1 MNEDRGA
8 GGGDLFD
15 GGEDFLH
22 GWGGAEEAFEA
33 EFFVDLV
40 VEFDHFAFHLAGAE
54 GAADEDFEAIDIE
67 GFGDE
72 IVGAAFHGFH
82 GDIDRA
88 VGGHHDDDR
97 GVWEGE
103 DLVDEFHA
111 AFAAEAEIG
120 EDEVDGFAFEDAESA

>member
-82 GDIDRA
+82 GDID
-88 VGGHHDDDR
+88 
-97 GVWEGE
+97 
-103 DLVDEFHA
+103 
-111 AFAAEAEIG
+111 
-120 EDEVDGFAFEDAESA
+120 